1 VRFGKVQLVEGEEA
15 LRRARAAMR
24 Q

>member
-1 VRFGKVQLVEGEEA
+1 VGTGTAHLIEGEES